1 MTSGYVDII
10 RTVTQYINVCIPYR
24 RPQVTF
30 TKDGLEIS
38 ASLLEIGNQAPVI
51 SIATQGLLFF
61 FYIPYINDHHVMHL
75 GM

>member
-1 MTSGYVDII
+1 MTLGCVDII

-38 ASLLEIGNQAPVI
+38 ASLLKIGNQAPVI
-51 SIATQGLLFF
+51 SIATSGLLFF

-75 GM
+75 TM

>member
-1 MTSGYVDII
+1 MTLGYVDII

-51 SIATQGLLFF
+51 SIATQGFF
-61 FYIPYINDHHVMHL
+61 FSIYPI
-75 GM
+75 